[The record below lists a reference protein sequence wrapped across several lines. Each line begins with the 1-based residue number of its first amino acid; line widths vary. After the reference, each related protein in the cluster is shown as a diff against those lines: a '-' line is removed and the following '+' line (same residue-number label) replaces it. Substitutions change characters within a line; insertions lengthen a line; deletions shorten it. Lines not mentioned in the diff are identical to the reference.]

1 MALITFIAFLV
12 FLFAGVPIAFAM
24 GSAAVL
30 GIYFGSEIPL
40 AIVLQRLF
48 VSVDSFSLMAIP
60 LFMLAGELMTA
71 GGISVRLVRFAQAAV
86 GHLRGGLGQ
95 VSILTSVIF
104 AGVSGSAAADTA
116 AVGSITLPAMARENY
131 PRGLAATL
139 QAMAGSLGPII
150 PPSLTMIIF
159 ASLTGVSVSKLFI
172 AGIVPGLLI
181 ALGLM
186 ALTWHYGR
194 VHNLRVERRATWA
207 EFFAAGKDAVWALI
221 MPFFIVGGIIGGIVT
236 ATEAGAIAVA
246 YAVFIGGVIYR
257 ELKFDQLVEVLVR
270 AAALTAMAMLVIAGA
285 SVLSWIVAYEQIP
298 GLVVDFLTGITDNR
312 YLLLCLLVVF
322 LMLLGMFV
330 ETISATILV
339 APILMPVAA
348 QYGIDP
354 IHFSLVMVMTL
365 VYAGVTPPVGGI
377 LFITMA
383 IARTSLSSLF
393 RYLPSYL
400 GVMMAVLLLV
410 IFVPDVGLF
419 LTTFF

>member
-1 MALITFIAFLV
+1 MSLITFIAFIV
-12 FLFAGVPIAFAM
+12 FLFAGVPIAVSM
-24 GSAAVL
+24 GAAAVL
-30 GIYFGSEIPL
+30 GIYLGSDIPL
-40 AIVLQRLF
+40 SIVLQRLF

-71 GGISVRLVRFAQAAV
+71 GGISMRLVRFAQTSV

-116 AVGSITLPAMARENY
+116 AVGSITLPAMDREKY

-181 ALGLM
+181 AAGLM
-186 ALTWHYGR
+186 ALTWYYGKKY
-194 VHNLRVERRATWA
+194 NLRVERKESWAAFRA
-207 EFFAAGKDAVWALI
+207 AAKDAVWALL
-221 MPFFIVGGIIGGIVT
+221 MPFIIVGGIIGGVVT

-246 YAVFIGGVIYR
+246 YSIFVGALIYR
-257 ELKFDQLVEVLVR
+257 ELKFSHLIDVMIR
-270 AAALTAMAMLVIAGA
+270 SAGLTAMAMLVIAGA
-285 SVLSWIVAYEQIP
+285 SVLSWIVAYEQLPEAIV
-298 GLVVDFLTGITDNR
+298 GFLTNITQNH
-312 YLLLCLLVVF
+312 YLILILLVIF
-322 LMLLGMFV
+322 LLILGMFV

-354 IHFSLVMVMTL
+354 VHFSLVMVMTL

-393 RYLPSYL
+393 KFLPAYL
-400 GVMMAVLLLV
+400 GVMIGVLLLV
-410 IFVPDVGLF
+410 IFVPEVALF
-419 LTTFF
+419 LTRFL